1 MTIQNGAHAP
11 RGSLCLEKAELAFRD
26 AMQATFGPLD
36 WLPVADGTIHRFR
49 VPGDKPGTLN
59 GWYVLHLDGIA
70 SGAFGSWKAGSS
82 HTWSSRKPADP
93 MEAEL
98 IRQRI
103 EQAREQREADQTRRQ
118 IATASYAG
126 TLWSEARP
134 AAPEHPYL
142 TRKRIAPHRL
152 RQRGDVL
159 LVPLYAD
166 GYLCNLQRIAPDG
179 SKRFLSGGRVK
190 CAYSPIGTLEPGQPL
205 YVCEGM
211 ATGATI
217 HAETGAAVACAM
229 NAGNLL
235 EVGRQL
241 QRHYPDSPLIIAGD
255 DDRQTEAE
263 GKGNPGRAAATQA
276 AAVLGCGLVLPPI
289 PADAP
294 LGLSD
299 FNDLANWRAA
309 Q

>member
-1 MTIQNGAHAP
+1 MTIQNGARAP
-11 RGSLCLEKAELAFRD
+11 RGSACLEKAELAFRD
-26 AMQATFGPLD
+26 ALQATFGALD
-36 WLPVADGTIHRFR
+36 WLPIADGTIHRFR
-49 VPGDKPGTLN
+49 VPDDKPGTLN

-70 SGAFGSWKAGSS
+70 SGAFGSWKAGGSS
-82 HTWSSRKPADP
+82 TWSSRKPADP
-93 MEAEL
+93 IEAEL
-98 IRQRI
+98 IRQRV
-103 EQAREQREADQTRRQ
+103 EHAKEQREADQTRRQ

-134 AAPEHPYL
+134 AGADNPYL

-166 GYLCNLQRIAPDG
+166 GYLCNLQRIAADG
-179 SKRFLSGGRVK
+179 GKRFLSGGRVK
-190 CAYSPIGTLEPGQPL
+190 GAYSPIGTLEPGQPL
-205 YVCEGM
+205 YVCEGW

-241 QRHYPDSPLIIAGD
+241 QRHYPDSVLIVAGD
-255 DDRQTEAE
+255 DDRQTGAE
-263 GKGNPGRAAATQA
+263 GKGNPGREAASKA
-276 AAVLGCGLVLPPI
+276 AAVLGCGLVLPPF
-289 PADAP
+289 PDDAP
-294 LGLSD
+294 LELSD